1 MKKAG
6 DFVLLEAGQKIRI
19 IYSEKENSA
28 VKCAIRNLAEDIK
41 KVCDCVVEPGNIT
54 GRTAQENGPEI
65 IVATMDTPW
74 FSEIMPEAV
83 LPALEKIRDAQG
95 VGRWEAYLHQIS
107 DNSFCIIGA
116 DRRGTVFGIYDLSE
130 QIGVSPWYFWADVPV
145 RKKNRFAFSNDYSKA
160 DWPDVQ
166 YRGIFL
172 NDEEELDAWS
182 KIHTKDDT
190 IGPETYAHIFELL
203 LRLKANYIWP
213 AMHVNYFNSDPENGR
228 LAEKMGI
235 VVGTSHC
242 DMLLRSNQNE
252 WTPWLKKKNY
262 ENIRYDYSLSGENRE
277 IIQEYWAESVEMN
290 RNYEVCYTVG
300 MRGIHDSGFV
310 TEVIDQDTFLTQSER
325 TEKKIHL
332 LEKVISDQREILKE
346 VLGEEKGN
354 NVPQTFIPYK
364 EVLDLYDGGLQ
375 VPEDVTLIWVD
386 DNFGYMRRY
395 PGKEEQERKGGN
407 GLYYHASY
415 WASPGM
421 SYLFFNSIP
430 LAQTGNELKKCWESG
445 IRKMWVLNVG
455 ALKPLEIDTEFFLR
469 YSWEAGKNTSNTKNV
484 TQFISRWINR
494 NFSGNF
500 GMDAA
505 EIYNLFAQINNVCK
519 PEHLQSDKFSQNAY
533 GNEAK
538 YRIDILKDLSDRAGK
553 IYQFLPEEEKDAFF
567 ELFLMKLQA
576 SYYINASFYFA
587 DRSRFFWEQGGMQ
600 AADSYLEKSR
610 QMDRRKQELL
620 YYYNHL
626 MQDGKWEG
634 ILTPESF
641 SPPPTV
647 LYPAAKPAL
656 VIGAASLG
664 VIREDNFIFHSHG
677 GIEKIIT
684 LFNKGCGE
692 IGYKA
697 AVPKWLEV
705 SETEGCVAAEK
716 ILTVRIRESERKI
729 CFEQGRTGQ
738 IIITGEDGIR
748 YEIEIQAEKETAY
761 PYREHAFYAEAD
773 GYISIPADGYSE
785 NVCTKEA
792 AWRKIEYLGR
802 GWGAAMEAFLESAQD
817 RAIESDAPGISD
829 IRQDCYLK
837 YPFFLEN
844 SGAFL
849 LEIHRFLTLNPT
861 GKVRFAVGV
870 DNERP
875 VLIET
880 NTVDEWKGGWKDA
893 VMNDGEKL
901 YHMLPWL
908 SSGYHILKI
917 YPVDQYVTL
926 NKLVIYTEKWK
937 ESNFGP
943 FESAFYDGIK
953 WNTAKGA
960 DMIPVN
966 TEENQS
972 GFWRELYGNPADREL
987 LLPMLYAAPD
997 FWKTERLYTRSDE
1010 KENRLGAVRYT
1021 CCQDGTKDILHQFGK
1036 GLFMEVDGIAAF
1048 EAEYALEN
1056 SENAYVTAS
1065 LPDGKYY
1072 WSHTQAETDGGSGF
1086 AMMIEGKGR
1095 YWENALEGPGMHY
1108 RIRIQNPGT
1117 YFVWLLMKFED
1128 ADSDSCYLLADGM
1141 QQDADRIFS
1150 SHGGFFT
1157 YSMKQRWHWR
1167 AVAALDL
1174 NAGEHILSV
1183 MGKKSGLRIDRIY
1196 MTQGNEWPPVDADWR
1211 ESRRILFE

>member
-28 VKCAIRNLAEDIK
+28 VKCAILNLAEDIK

-145 RKKNRFAFSNDYSKA
+145 RKKKRFAFSNDYSKA

-310 TEVIDQDTFLTQSER
+310 TEVIDQDTSLTQSER

-469 YSWEAGKNTSNTKNV
+469 YSWEAGKNTSNTKDV

-677 GIEKIIT
+677 EIEKIIT

-761 PYREHAFYAEAD
+761 LYREHAFYAEAD

-880 NTVDEWKGGWKDA
+880 DTVDEWKGCWKDA

-1021 CCQDGTKDILHQFGK
+1021 
-1036 GLFMEVDGIAAF
+1036 
-1048 EAEYALEN
+1048 
-1056 SENAYVTAS
+1056 
-1065 LPDGKYY
+1065 
-1072 WSHTQAETDGGSGF
+1072 
-1086 AMMIEGKGR
+1086 
-1095 YWENALEGPGMHY
+1095 
-1108 RIRIQNPGT
+1108 
-1117 YFVWLLMKFED
+1117 
-1128 ADSDSCYLLADGM
+1128 
-1141 QQDADRIFS
+1141 
-1150 SHGGFFT
+1150 
-1157 YSMKQRWHWR
+1157 
-1167 AVAALDL
+1167 
-1174 NAGEHILSV
+1174 
-1183 MGKKSGLRIDRIY
+1183 
-1196 MTQGNEWPPVDADWR
+1196 
-1211 ESRRILFE
+1211 

>member
-28 VKCAIRNLAEDIK
+28 VKYAIQNLAEDIK

-74 FSEIMPEAV
+74 FSEIMPVAV

-145 RKKNRFAFSNDYSKA
+145 RKKKRFAFSNDYCKA

-310 TEVIDQDTFLTQSER
+310 TEVIDQDTSLTQSER

-469 YSWEAGKNTSNTKNV
+469 YSWEAGKNTSNTKDV

-880 NTVDEWKGGWKDA
+880 NTVDEWKGGWKDS

-901 YHMLPWL
+901 YRMLPWL

-937 ESNFGP
+937 DSNFGP

-1021 CCQDGTKDILHQFGK
+1021 CCQDGTKDILHQFGE

-1072 WSHTQAETDGGSGF
+1072 WSHTQAETDGGSGL
-1086 AMMIEGKGR
+1086 AMMIEGKGI
-1095 YWENALEGPGMHY
+1095 YWENALRGRECITGSEY
-1108 RIRIQNPGT
+1108 RIRG
-1117 YFVWLLMKFED
+1117 
-1128 ADSDSCYLLADGM
+1128 
-1141 QQDADRIFS
+1141 
-1150 SHGGFFT
+1150 
-1157 YSMKQRWHWR
+1157 
-1167 AVAALDL
+1167 
-1174 NAGEHILSV
+1174 
-1183 MGKKSGLRIDRIY
+1183 
-1196 MTQGNEWPPVDADWR
+1196 
-1211 ESRRILFE
+1211 RILYGC

>member
-28 VKCAIRNLAEDIK
+28 VKCAILNLAEDIK

-54 GRTAQENGPEI
+54 GRNAQENGPEI

-83 LPALEKIRDAQG
+83 LPAVEKIRDAQG

-145 RKKNRFAFSNDYSKA
+145 RKKKRFAFSNDYSKA

-310 TEVIDQDTFLTQSER
+310 TEVIDQDTSLTQSER

-354 NVPQTFIPYK
+354 SVPQTFIPYK

-455 ALKPLEIDTEFFLR
+455 ALKPLEIDMEFFLR
-469 YSWEAGKNTSNTKNV
+469 YSWEAGKNTRNTKDV

-802 GWGAAMEAFLESAQD
+802 GWGAAMEAFLEAAQD

-880 NTVDEWKGGWKDA
+880 DTVDEWKGCWKDA

-1010 KENRLGAVRYT
+1010 KENRLGVDRYT
-1021 CCQDGTKDILHQFGK
+1021 CRMVRKIYCINLGKDCLWR
-1036 GLFMEVDGIAAF
+1036 LME
-1048 EAEYALEN
+1048 
-1056 SENAYVTAS
+1056 
-1065 LPDGKYY
+1065 
-1072 WSHTQAETDGGSGF
+1072 
-1086 AMMIEGKGR
+1086 
-1095 YWENALEGPGMHY
+1095 
-1108 RIRIQNPGT
+1108 
-1117 YFVWLLMKFED
+1117 
-1128 ADSDSCYLLADGM
+1128 
-1141 QQDADRIFS
+1141 
-1150 SHGGFFT
+1150 
-1157 YSMKQRWHWR
+1157 
-1167 AVAALDL
+1167 
-1174 NAGEHILSV
+1174 
-1183 MGKKSGLRIDRIY
+1183 
-1196 MTQGNEWPPVDADWR
+1196 
-1211 ESRRILFE
+1211 

>member
-28 VKCAIRNLAEDIK
+28 VKCAILNLAEDIK

-54 GRTAQENGPEI
+54 GRNAQENGPEI

-83 LPALEKIRDAQG
+83 LPAVEKIRDAQG

-145 RKKNRFAFSNDYSKA
+145 RKKKRFAFSNDYSKA

-310 TEVIDQDTFLTQSER
+310 TEVIDQDTSLTQSER

-354 NVPQTFIPYK
+354 SVPQTFIPYK

-455 ALKPLEIDTEFFLR
+455 ALKPLEIDMEFFLR
-469 YSWEAGKNTSNTKNV
+469 YSWEAGKNTRNTKDV

-600 AADSYLEKSR
+600 AADSY
-610 QMDRRKQELL
+610 
-620 YYYNHL
+620 
-626 MQDGKWEG
+626 
-634 ILTPESF
+634 
-641 SPPPTV
+641 
-647 LYPAAKPAL
+647 
-656 VIGAASLG
+656 IG
-664 VIREDNFIFHSHG
+664 
-677 GIEKIIT
+677 
-684 LFNKGCGE
+684 
-692 IGYKA
+692 
-697 AVPKWLEV
+697 
-705 SETEGCVAAEK
+705 
-716 ILTVRIRESERKI
+716 
-729 CFEQGRTGQ
+729 
-738 IIITGEDGIR
+738 
-748 YEIEIQAEKETAY
+748 
-761 PYREHAFYAEAD
+761 
-773 GYISIPADGYSE
+773 
-785 NVCTKEA
+785 
-792 AWRKIEYLGR
+792 
-802 GWGAAMEAFLESAQD
+802 
-817 RAIESDAPGISD
+817 
-829 IRQDCYLK
+829 
-837 YPFFLEN
+837 
-844 SGAFL
+844 
-849 LEIHRFLTLNPT
+849 
-861 GKVRFAVGV
+861 
-870 DNERP
+870 
-875 VLIET
+875 
-880 NTVDEWKGGWKDA
+880 
-893 VMNDGEKL
+893 
-901 YHMLPWL
+901 
-908 SSGYHILKI
+908 
-917 YPVDQYVTL
+917 
-926 NKLVIYTEKWK
+926 
-937 ESNFGP
+937 
-943 FESAFYDGIK
+943 
-953 WNTAKGA
+953 
-960 DMIPVN
+960 
-966 TEENQS
+966 
-972 GFWRELYGNPADREL
+972 
-987 LLPMLYAAPD
+987 
-997 FWKTERLYTRSDE
+997 
-1010 KENRLGAVRYT
+1010 
-1021 CCQDGTKDILHQFGK
+1021 
-1036 GLFMEVDGIAAF
+1036 
-1048 EAEYALEN
+1048 
-1056 SENAYVTAS
+1056 
-1065 LPDGKYY
+1065 
-1072 WSHTQAETDGGSGF
+1072 
-1086 AMMIEGKGR
+1086 
-1095 YWENALEGPGMHY
+1095 
-1108 RIRIQNPGT
+1108 
-1117 YFVWLLMKFED
+1117 
-1128 ADSDSCYLLADGM
+1128 
-1141 QQDADRIFS
+1141 
-1150 SHGGFFT
+1150 
-1157 YSMKQRWHWR
+1157 
-1167 AVAALDL
+1167 
-1174 NAGEHILSV
+1174 
-1183 MGKKSGLRIDRIY
+1183 
-1196 MTQGNEWPPVDADWR
+1196 
-1211 ESRRILFE
+1211 